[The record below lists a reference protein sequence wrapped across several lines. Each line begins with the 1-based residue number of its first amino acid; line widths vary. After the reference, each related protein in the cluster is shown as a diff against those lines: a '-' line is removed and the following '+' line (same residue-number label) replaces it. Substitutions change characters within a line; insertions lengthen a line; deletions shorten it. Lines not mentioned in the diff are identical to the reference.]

1 MSGSP
6 GSLADHV
13 CLAAIAE
20 APTHGWA
27 LVKMLRPDGDL
38 GRIWSLS
45 RGLTYRSIERLV
57 ESGSV
62 TRRDGERRTILEATP
77 VGRSIA
83 DDWLRRPVEHIRDL
97 RIEFLLKLRFHTRS
111 GLDPRPLV
119 VRQREL
125 LTPALGALTN
135 GSPDDPVGLW
145 RQESA
150 IAAQRFLDRIGEH
163 MEGRADRRVRP
174 SGIEDPSE

>member
-13 CLAAIAE
+13 CLTAIAE
-20 APTHGWA
+20 GPTHGWA
-27 LVKMLRPDGDL
+27 LVKQLRPDGDL

-62 TRRDGERRTILEATP
+62 TRRNGVRRTILEATP
-77 VGRSIA
+77 AGRGIA
-83 DDWLRRPVEHIRDL
+83 DGWLCEPVGHIRDL
-97 RIEFLLKLRFHTRS
+97 RTEFLLKLRLHTRS

-119 VRQREL
+119 QRQRDL
-125 LTPALGALTN
+125 LTPALGALTT

-150 IAAQRFLDRIGEH
+150 MAAQRFLDRIGDH
-163 MEGRADRRVRP
+163 MEGEATGESDVGWAIRA
-174 SGIEDPSE
+174 E

>member
-1 MSGSP
+1 MSGPS

-27 LVKMLRPDGDL
+27 LVKLLRPDGDL
-38 GRIWSLS
+38 GRIWTLS
-45 RGLTYRSIERLV
+45 RGLTYRSIEHLV
-57 ESGSV
+57 EAGTV
-62 TRRDGERRTILEATP
+62 TRRDGERRTTLEATP
-77 VGRSIA
+77 AGRGA
-83 DDWLRRPVEHIRDL
+83 ARAWLSEPVEHVREL
-97 RIEFLLKLRFHTRS
+97 RIEFLLKLRLHTRS
-111 GLDPRPLV
+111 GLDPGPLV
-119 VRQREL
+119 ERQRDL
-125 LTPALGALTN
+125 LRPALGALMS

-163 MEGRADRRVRP
+163 IG
-174 SGIEDPSE
+174 SEA